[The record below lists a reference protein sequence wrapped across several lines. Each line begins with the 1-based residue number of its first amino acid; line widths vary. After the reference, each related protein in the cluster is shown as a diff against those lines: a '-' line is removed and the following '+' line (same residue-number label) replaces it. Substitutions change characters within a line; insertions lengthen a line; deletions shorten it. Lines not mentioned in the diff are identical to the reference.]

1 MKQQYDSY
9 KPSSIDWIGD
19 IPSHWQTSKLR
30 YQIRVLTDF
39 TANGSFGDLAKN
51 VLYLDQ
57 PSYSRL
63 VRLTDLRHNL
73 SNEDGVWVNEKAHK
87 YLSKSELFG
96 GELLMA
102 NVGAYAGYV
111 CKMPFLNAKYT
122 LGPNMFLIKLQ
133 KELSTDFYRYLLSVG
148 FEPLQVISQSSA
160 QPKLNKENIRSFPII
175 IPPLAEQEAIAA
187 WLDEKC
193 GEIDAAIAK
202 VDREIELIDELK
214 QSEISRVVTRGLNPD
229 APLRPS
235 GIDWIDN
242 IPLNWS
248 SMKLKHTVK
257 DIETDFM
264 DGDWIESSD
273 ISTEGI
279 RYLTSG
285 NIGPGYYKEQGEGF
299 ISEETFA
306 ELNCIEVF
314 SGDLLISRLN
324 EPIARTCFIPDLGYR
339 IVTCVDNVIYRPIE
353 NLFDKRYMMYQ
364 LNSKPFWFNAS
375 QLSSGATMQRISRS
389 KLGAIKVIVP
399 PLTEQQAIAD
409 YLDKKC
415 AEIDGLK
422 AKLSKKRETL
432 TELRQSIISEVVTGK
447 RKVI

>member
-1 MKQQYDSY
+1 MGTPYSQA
-9 KPSSIDWIGD
+9 
-19 IPSHWQTSKLR
+19 
-30 YQIRVLTDF
+30 LTDCYVV
-39 TANGSFGDLAKN
+39 GSTI
-51 VLYLDQ
+51 
-57 PSYSRL
+57 P
-63 VRLTDLRHNL
+63 T
-73 SNEDGVWVNEKAHK
+73 
-87 YLSKSELFG
+87 
-96 GELLMA
+96 
-102 NVGAYAGYV
+102 
-111 CKMPFLNAKYT
+111 
-122 LGPNMFLIKLQ
+122 
-133 KELSTDFYRYLLSVG
+133 
-148 FEPLQVISQSSA
+148 ISQESIG
-160 QPKLNKENIRSFPII
+160 KFVFCV
-175 IPPLAEQEAIAA
+175 PPLAEQEVIAT
-187 WLDEKC
+187 WLDDKC

-364 LNSKPFWFNAS
+364 LNTKPFWFNAS

>member
-1 MKQQYDSY
+1 MKKRYDSY
-9 KPSSIDWIGD
+9 KPSGIDWIGD
-19 IPSHWQTSKLR
+19 IPTHWTLSKIKFIGE
-30 YQIRVLTDF
+30 IRGRIGFRGYTTADLVSEGEGALTIGGKHISNNVIDLTDPEYISWDKYYESPEIMVSKGDIVIAQRGTLKR
-39 TANGSFGDLAKN
+39 TAYISKN
-51 VLYLDQ
+51 IGPATINPSLVL
-57 PSYSRL
+57 
-63 VRLTDLRHNL
+63 LTNIKI
-73 SNEDGVWVNEKAHK
+73 NPK
-87 YLSKSELFG
+87 YLHSYLCSNATTEFID
-96 GELLMA
+96 
-102 NVGAYAGYV
+102 Y
-111 CKMPFLNAKYT
+111 LNTAT
-122 LGPNMFLIKLQ
+122 AVPM
-133 KELSTDFYRYLLSVG
+133 
-148 FEPLQVISQSSA
+148 ISQN
-160 QPKLNKENIRSFPII
+160 QIENIRII
-175 IPPLAEQEAIAA
+175 EPPLAEQEAIAA

-235 GIDWIDN
+235 GIDWIGN

-264 DGDWIESSD
+264 DGDWIESTD

-285 NIGPGYYKEQGEGF
+285 NIGAGYYKEQGEGF

-314 SGDLLISRLN
+314 PGDLLISRLN

-339 IVTCVDNVIYRPIE
+339 IVTCVDNVIYRPIG
-353 NLFDKRYMMYQ
+353 NLFDKRYIMYQ
-364 LNSKPFWFNAS
+364 LNCKPFWFNAS

-389 KLGAIKVIVP
+389 KLGAIKVLVP
-399 PLTEQQAIAD
+399 PLLEQQAIAD

>member
-1 MKQQYDSY
+1 MKQRYDSY
-9 KPSSIDWIGD
+9 KPSGIDWIGD
-19 IPSHWQTSKLR
+19 IPSHWTVSKLKHHIHIDSGD
-30 YQIRVLTDF
+30 YISKDEISDDNKIPVFGGGEQIGF
-39 TANGSFGDLAKN
+39 A
-51 VLYLDQ
+51 
-57 PSYSRL
+57 
-63 VRLTDLRHNL
+63 
-73 SNEDGVWVNEKAHK
+73 
-87 YLSKSELFG
+87 SKSNVSENTLIIG
-96 GELLMA
+96 R
-102 NVGAYAGYV
+102 VGARCGCVTPIIQRAWATDNSLI
-111 CKMPFLNAKYT
+111 CIPKKDFKFLY
-122 LGPNMFLIKLQ
+122 
-133 KELSTDFYRYLLSVG
+133 YLLLAANLNKLNESN
-148 FEPLQVISQSSA
+148 A
-160 QPKLNKENIRSFPII
+160 QPLITSTKVKNLII
-175 IPPLAEQEAIAA
+175 GMPPLAEQEAIAA

-364 LNSKPFWFNAS
+364 LNTKPFWFNAS

>member
-1 MKQQYDSY
+1 
-9 KPSSIDWIGD
+9 
-19 IPSHWQTSKLR
+19 
-30 YQIRVLTDF
+30 
-39 TANGSFGDLAKN
+39 
-51 VLYLDQ
+51 
-57 PSYSRL
+57 
-63 VRLTDLRHNL
+63 
-73 SNEDGVWVNEKAHK
+73 
-87 YLSKSELFG
+87 
-96 GELLMA
+96 
-102 NVGAYAGYV
+102 
-111 CKMPFLNAKYT
+111 
-122 LGPNMFLIKLQ
+122 
-133 KELSTDFYRYLLSVG
+133 
-148 FEPLQVISQSSA
+148 
-160 QPKLNKENIRSFPII
+160 
-175 IPPLAEQEAIAA
+175 
-187 WLDEKC
+187 
-193 GEIDAAIAK
+193 
-202 VDREIELIDELK
+202 
-214 QSEISRVVTRGLNPD
+214 
-229 APLRPS
+229 
-235 GIDWIDN
+235 
-242 IPLNWS
+242 
-248 SMKLKHTVK
+248 MKLKHTVK

-364 LNSKPFWFNAS
+364 LNTKPFWFNAS

>member
-1 MKQQYDSY
+1 MKKRYDSY
-9 KPSSIDWIGD
+9 KPSGIDWIGD
-19 IPSHWQTSKLR
+19 IPTHWTLSKIKFIGE
-30 YQIRVLTDF
+30 IRGRIGFRGYTTADLVSEGEGALTIGGKHISNNVIDLTDPEYISWDKYYESPEIMVSKGDIVIAQRGTLKR
-39 TANGSFGDLAKN
+39 TAYISKN
-51 VLYLDQ
+51 IGPATINPSLVL
-57 PSYSRL
+57 
-63 VRLTDLRHNL
+63 LTNIKI
-73 SNEDGVWVNEKAHK
+73 NPK
-87 YLSKSELFG
+87 YLHSYLCSNATTEFID
-96 GELLMA
+96 
-102 NVGAYAGYV
+102 Y
-111 CKMPFLNAKYT
+111 LNTAT
-122 LGPNMFLIKLQ
+122 AVPM
-133 KELSTDFYRYLLSVG
+133 
-148 FEPLQVISQSSA
+148 ISQN
-160 QPKLNKENIRSFPII
+160 QIENIRII
-175 IPPLAEQEAIAA
+175 EPPLAEQEAIAA

-235 GIDWIDN
+235 GIDWIGN

-264 DGDWIESSD
+264 DGDWIESTD

-285 NIGPGYYKEQGEGF
+285 NVGAGYYKEQGEGF

-314 SGDLLISRLN
+314 PGDLLISRLN

-339 IVTCVDNVIYRPIE
+339 IVTCVDNVIYRPIG
-353 NLFDKRYMMYQ
+353 NLFDKRYIMYQ
-364 LNSKPFWFNAS
+364 LNCKPFWFNAS

-389 KLGAIKVIVP
+389 KLGAIKVLVP
-399 PLTEQQAIAD
+399 PLLEQQAIAD